1 MNQPLLPRNAEYIAQ
16 ARILQADMETLLKQH
31 PEAFDCIVFAAQE
44 DQDEMVS
51 SELDVVGSLE
61 SGERAQTYAKP
72 VRCRALIAP
81 NEEQDFGVL
90 SSGLGENFDSA
101 ERPLA
106 LLLSIP
112 GVRTYSLVQWLEY
125 ASPALASDE
134 AVTARTVYVLKTS
147 PIGHSMGA
155 GVLYLCQPLPAMGEV
170 PEGTV
175 EELPPEELLPEK
187 QSGEQPEEPEPM
199 QPDLVGVL

>member
-1 MNQPLLPRNAEYIAQ
+1 MNQPLLPRNTEYIEQ
-16 ARILQADMETLLKQH
+16 ARILQTDMETLLKYH

-44 DQDEMVS
+44 GQDEMVS

-81 NEEQDFGVL
+81 DEEQDFGVL

-101 ERPLA
+101 ERPLT

-112 GVRTYSLVQWLEY
+112 GVRKYSLVQWLEY
-125 ASPALASDE
+125 ASPALASE
-134 AVTARTVYVLKTS
+134 EEVTVRTVYVLKTS

-155 GVLYLCQPLPAMGEV
+155 GVLYLCQPLPAMGEL
-170 PEGTV
+170 PEETM
-175 EELPPEELLPEK
+175 EELPSEELL
-187 QSGEQPEEPEPM
+187 PEEPEPM